1 MQLRCDQIINCRDK
15 SDEEDC
21 SMLVIENSYNK
32 KVAPFST
39 VSETDL
45 TIVAVPVN
53 ITMVLMNIIEIAEVQ
68 HIIGLK
74 FGIMLEWYENR
85 ALYYNLKDEITLN
98 ALTLNEI
105 DKLWTPYFIYQNT
118 VKSEAVRLGGDVDT
132 TITVTRE
139 GKFTRSDMT
148 IADEIEIFRGSENKL
163 TMNQTDSKRFH
174 CIYQLQNY
182 PFDTQVRFLDLSFSQ
197 NICFLDLYS

>member
-1 MQLRCDQIINCRDK
+1 MSMNLRCDQIINCRDK

-39 VSETDL
+39 VSNTDL

-53 ITMVLMNIIEIAEVQ
+53 ITMVLKNILDIAEVQ
-68 HIIGLK
+68 HIIELK

-85 ALYYNLKDEITLN
+85 ALFHNLKHEITLN
-98 ALTLNEI
+98 ALTEI
-105 DKLWTPYFIYQNT
+105 EMYELWTPYVIYENT
-118 VKSEAVRLGGDVDT
+118 DKSEAVKLRADVDT

-139 GKFTRSDMT
+139 GEFTRSGMDV
-148 IADEIEIFRGSENKL
+148 ADEIEIFKGSENKL

-174 CIYQLQNY
+174 CTYQLQKY
-182 PFDTQVRFLDLSFSQ
+182 PFDTQVLRG
-197 NICFLDLYS
+197 I

>member
-1 MQLRCDQIINCRDK
+1 MNLRCDQIINCRDK

-39 VSETDL
+39 VSNTDL

-53 ITMVLMNIIEIAEVQ
+53 ITMVLKNILGIAEVQ
-68 HIIGLK
+68 HIIELK

-98 ALTLNEI
+98 ALTQNEI
-105 DKLWTPYFIYQNT
+105 NKLWTPYVIYQNT
-118 VKSEAVRLGGDVDT
+118 DKSEAVRLGGEVDT

-139 GKFTRSDMT
+139 GEFMRSDMT
-148 IADEIEIFRGSENKL
+148 VADEIEIFLGSENKL

-174 CIYQLQNY
+174 CTYQLQKY
-182 PFDTQVRFLDLSFSQ
+182 PFDTQV
-197 NICFLDLYS
+197 

>member
-1 MQLRCDQIINCRDK
+1 MSMNLRCDQIINCRDK

-39 VSETDL
+39 VSNTDL

-53 ITMVLMNIIEIAEVQ
+53 ITMVLKNILDIAEVQ
-68 HIIGLK
+68 HIIELK

-85 ALYYNLKDEITLN
+85 ALFHNLKHEITLN
-98 ALTLNEI
+98 ALTENEMYE
-105 DKLWTPYFIYQNT
+105 LWTPYVIYENT
-118 VKSEAVRLGGDVDT
+118 DKSEAVKLRADVDT

-139 GKFTRSDMT
+139 GEFTRSGMDVS
-148 IADEIEIFRGSENKL
+148 DEIEIFKGSENKL
-163 TMNQTDSKRFH
+163 TMNQTDSKHFH
-174 CIYQLQNY
+174 CTYQLQKY
-182 PFDTQVRFLDLSFSQ
+182 PFDTQVLQ
-197 NICFLDLYS
+197 GI

>member
-1 MQLRCDQIINCRDK
+1 MSMNLRCDQIINCRDK

-39 VSETDL
+39 VSNTDL

-53 ITMVLMNIIEIAEVQ
+53 ITMVLKNILDIAEVQ
-68 HIIGLK
+68 HIIELK

-85 ALYYNLKDEITLN
+85 ALFHNLKHEITLN
-98 ALTLNEI
+98 ALTEI
-105 DKLWTPYFIYQNT
+105 EMYELWTPYVIYENT
-118 VKSEAVRLGGDVDT
+118 DKSEAVKLRADVDT

-139 GKFTRSDMT
+139 GEFTRSGMDV
-148 IADEIEIFRGSENKL
+148 ADEIEIFKGSENKL

-174 CIYQLQNY
+174 CTYQLQKY
-182 PFDTQVRFLDLSFSQ
+182 PFDTQVLQR
-197 NICFLDLYS
+197 IRPV